1 MSNKMRTHIRE
12 GKGGRRERGGGGG
25 GGVRR
30 SGVRPANNCGGQID
44 GGETVLCEVRALQ
57 TSWHLLLRREKVFLL
72 LLRAAFVRRK
82 RRME

>member
-12 GKGGRRERGGGGG
+12 GKGGRRERGGGGVVV
-25 GGVRR
+25 VRR
-30 SGVRPANNCGGQID
+30 SVVRPANNCGGEID

-57 TSWHLLLRREKVFLL
+57 TSRHLLLRKEKVFL